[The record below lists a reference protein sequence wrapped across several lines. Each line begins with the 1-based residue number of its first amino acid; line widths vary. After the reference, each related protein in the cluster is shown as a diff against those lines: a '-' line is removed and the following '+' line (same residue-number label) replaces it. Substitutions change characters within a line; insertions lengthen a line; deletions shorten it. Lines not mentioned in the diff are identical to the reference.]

1 MTVQPASRT
10 AIQGILLIIG
20 ATFIFACQDAITKHL
35 AQTYATPQIVW
46 VRYLFFA
53 VFAMA
58 LSGWNKPLK
67 QVVKARRPSL
77 QILRSVIIVVE
88 MGIFVLAI
96 RVMGLAEVHSIFAC
110 APLIVTAMS
119 SIFLQEQ
126 VGIRRWGA
134 VFVGFIGILIILR
147 PGTGAFQPE
156 ALWALLAAAMFAT
169 YQILTRVT
177 SQEDSTNTSMLY
189 MAVIG
194 AAILCFV
201 GPFYWIE
208 PTPEAWRWL
217 ALLSLTGAT
226 SHLML
231 IKALEL
237 APASVLQPFNFTQ
250 LVWATLVGFVVFD
263 AMPTGWTI
271 VGAGIVVASGLYTL
285 YRERERNVPEPT
297 TEAQVKP

>member
-1 MTVQPASRT
+1 MSAPPSSST
-10 AIQGILLIIG
+10 AMRGILLIVG

-67 QVVKARRPSL
+67 QVVKARRPWL
-77 QILRSVIIVVE
+77 QVLRSVVIVVE
-88 MGIFVLAI
+88 MGIFVLAV
-96 RVMGLAEVHSIFAC
+96 RSLGLAEVHSIFAS

-119 SIFLQEQ
+119 AIFLRED

-134 VFVGFIGILIILR
+134 VLVGFIGILVILQ
-147 PGTGAFQPE
+147 PGTGAFQKE
-156 ALWALLAAAMFAT
+156 ALWALLAAFMFAG

-194 AAILCFV
+194 AALLSFV
-201 GPFYWIE
+201 GPFYWLE

-250 LVWATLVGFVVFD
+250 LVWATLVGFLIFGSI
-263 AMPTGWTI
+263 PTFWTVI
-271 VGAGIVVASGLYTL
+271 GGGIVVASGLYTL
-285 YRERERNVPEPT
+285 YRERERKVPDPPT
-297 TEAQVKP
+297 ESQVKP